1 MKRHDAIVIGM
12 GPAGMAISAMG
23 AAMGLDVLA
32 VEKHKVGGEC
42 LNCGC
47 IPSKALLK
55 AAEAL
60 HGARNLEPYG
70 FEAELELRK
79 GDPMGVV
86 RQKVHAIND
95 KKLMK
100 AFERVTLISGE
111 ASFETPDTVTV
122 GGESYTAKKIFIATG
137 TEPFIP
143 PIPGVDTVPDIL
155 TNVNMFEIEEI
166 PESMI
171 IIGGGAIGTEMAQAF
186 SRLGTKVMVIH
197 MDPHLVPIGDEEAG
211 KLLESVFE
219 KEGITVRNGARI
231 EKISYEKDAVSV
243 HAGGE
248 VFSAQ
253 RLLMAAGRMPVL
265 QPLNLEKAGVAY
277 TKKGIV
283 VDDFMRTNVK
293 NIYAAGD
300 CNGQALLSH
309 AAMHQGMLALMHA
322 LSPLGLGMFRRSRYV
337 VPWSVFTQ
345 PEVAQVGLTEKQARD
360 KGSFFEVVKKEFR
373 SYGRTVADG
382 HPEGFVKVI
391 LGKRGR
397 ILGATVVGENASE
410 LIQEW
415 ALAMQYK
422 KSIFSILMT
431 QHAFPSI
438 SMINKMVAEQ
448 WMMGKMQSSFLRK
461 LIRLFAR

>member
-1 MKRHDAIVIGM
+1 MV
-12 GPAGMAISAMG
+12 
-23 AAMGLDVLA
+23 
-32 VEKHKVGGEC
+32 
-42 LNCGC
+42 
-47 IPSKALLK
+47 
-55 AAEAL
+55 
-60 HGARNLEPYG
+60 
-70 FEAELELRK
+70 
-79 GDPMGVV
+79 
-86 RQKVHAIND
+86 
-95 KKLMK
+95 
-100 AFERVTLISGE
+100 
-111 ASFETPDTVTV
+111 
-122 GGESYTAKKIFIATG
+122 
-137 TEPFIP
+137 
-143 PIPGVDTVPDIL
+143 
-155 TNVNMFEIEEI
+155 
-166 PESMI
+166 

-186 SRLGTKVMVIH
+186 SRLGSRITVVH
-197 MDPHLVPIGDEEAG
+197 MDPHLVPIGDTEAG
-211 KLLESVFE
+211 HLLQERFE

-231 EKISYEKDAVSV
+231 EKISYENGTVSV

-265 QPLNLEKAGVAY
+265 KPLNLEKAGVAY
-277 TKKGIV
+277 TKKGIT

-309 AAMHQGMLALMHA
+309 AAMHQGMLALMHS
-322 LSPLGLGMFRRSRYV
+322 LSPLKLGMFRRSRYV
-337 VPWSVFTQ
+337 VPWAVFTQ
-345 PEVAQVGLTEKQARD
+345 PEVAQVGLTEKQARE
-360 KGSFFEVVKKEFR
+360 KGGFFEVVKKEFL

-415 ALAMQYK
+415 TLAMQYK
-422 KSIFSILMT
+422 KNIFSILMT

-461 LIRLFAR
+461 LIRFFAR